1 MKISHSF
8 FRKYIANLAI
18 IMSII
23 LLGIVSY
30 SGGVQ
35 GVFSSSTI
43 SAIYSG
49 NTQNNAVSLMFNVY
63 MGNEYVEDILNI
75 LEQKQLK
82 ATFFVGGVWVNK
94 NEDCFKK
101 IVESKNE
108 IGSHGYWHKD
118 HDKISDDQQIN
129 EIVMTDELVKN
140 ICGIKMDLF
149 APPSGAF
156 NKQTLQIANS
166 LGYKTIMWSLDTI
179 DWRDKNVE
187 LITQRS
193 SKAKAGDF
201 VLMHPTQCTVKA
213 LPTIIENIM
222 SKGLKILTVSDN
234 LK

>member
-1 MKISHSF
+1 MKISHNF

-118 HDKISDDQQIN
+118 HNKISDDQQIN

-213 LPTIIENIM
+213 LPTIIENII
-222 SKGLKILTVSDN
+222 SKGLKISTVSDN